1 MKQNTEVR
9 LLILKRLKSV
19 ITNKNQKRNLI
30 TFSNPES
37 IITEEF
43 RTIRTNIQF
52 SANEKPSKTILMTS
66 PSLQE
71 GKSTTVANLAVSIAQ
86 QKEKVLIIDAD
97 LRSPRIHSIFKLD
110 NSLGLSSVLTNQN
123 WFEEAVKE
131 TNIGKLE
138 VLTSGPLPDNP
149 AELLGSNA
157 FSRLLETASQS
168 YDVILIDSPPLLEV
182 SDTKLLAN
190 QCKTV
195 VLVLRHGKSK
205 IEKAVEAK
213 KVLKFAKAEL
223 IGAIIN
229 EKS

>member
-1 MKQNTEVR
+1 M
-9 LLILKRLKSV
+9 ILKRLKSV

>member
-1 MKQNTEVR
+1 M
-9 LLILKRLKSV
+9 LILKRLKSV